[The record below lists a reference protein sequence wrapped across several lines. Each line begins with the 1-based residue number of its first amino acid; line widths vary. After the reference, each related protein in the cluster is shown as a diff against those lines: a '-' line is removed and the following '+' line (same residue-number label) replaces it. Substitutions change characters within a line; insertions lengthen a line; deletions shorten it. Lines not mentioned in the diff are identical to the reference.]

1 MVFNLKAVASPKM
14 ARNLIDIQE
23 AFNIWDVLSTKY
35 LGAQKFE
42 IWQDFAHDPDLK
54 VIINIYLKEFN
65 KNIKI
70 LEKEVTNYNVRA
82 PIANP
87 QGFNT
92 SVNSELFQ
100 DQYIA
105 KDIFLLVNGH
115 VENLLR
121 SLRSTMTN
129 DQLRKVFYNMAKE
142 TISKSDK
149 IVKYLKLK
157 GWIETPPLYHDT
169 TNDIDEKLTTYE
181 AYQLW
186 NHLIFRYDNIR
197 QTQIFESF
205 AFDKDFKLMLQIGLK
220 TIQRQAKTLEKELLY
235 FGLPLPIKPSNLVVL
250 PENTEILDDDFMYR
264 TIFLGIQGA
273 AIVHAQSLKGSTFN
287 DRVRGIFKVLLLEEI
302 DIQDDLIKFGKVK
315 GWLHSAPSYR
325 ET

>member
-1 MVFNLKAVASPKM
+1 MVFNIKSRSPKK
-14 ARNLIDIQE
+14 AQNLIDVQE
-23 AFNIWDVLSTKY
+23 AFNLWDILSTKY

-42 IWQDFAHDPDLK
+42 IWKDFAHDTDLK
-54 VIINIYLKEFN
+54 VIINLYLKEFN
-65 KNIKI
+65 HNIKI
-70 LEKEVTNYNVRA
+70 LENEVVKYNVRA

-92 SVNSELFQ
+92 SVNPELFQ

-115 VENLLR
+115 IENLLR
-121 SLRSTMTN
+121 SLRSTTTN
-129 DQLRKVFYNMAKE
+129 DQLRQIFYKMTKE
-142 TISKSDK
+142 TINRSDK
-149 IVKYLKLK
+149 IVQYLKLK

-169 TNDIDEKLTTYE
+169 TRDINEKLTTYE

-205 AFDKDFKLMLQIGLK
+205 AFDKELKLLLQTGLK
-220 TIQRQAKTLEKELLY
+220 KIQRQAKNLEKELLY
-235 FGLPLPIKPSNLVVL
+235 FGIPLPIKPSNLVVI
-250 PENTEILDDDFMYR
+250 PNNTEILDDDFMFR
-264 TIFLGIQGA
+264 TIFQGIQGA
-273 AIVHAQSLKGSTFN
+273 SIVHAQSLKGSTFN
-287 DRVRGIFKVLLLEEI
+287 DRIRDFFKDLLLEEI

-315 GWLHSAPSYR
+315 GWVQSAPSYR